1 MKVIEPW
8 NKLPGELEKSPL
20 EILKSHLDMVLL
32 EQRDWTR
39 WFPEVPAN
47 GLSVILWW
55 RIVQFSVTVSR
66 DHREMLF
73 FHCKMN
79 QVYPPV
85 TRDKKHVAVGSSHCW
100 PRLDLIC
107 QFGYKRHSITFSIP
121 RVLDDFAV
129 TQFDLFFRNS
139 LFADEHL
146 AGE

>member
-1 MKVIEPW
+1 MKVTEPW

-20 EILKSHLDMVLL
+20 EILKSHLDMALL

-47 GLSVILWW
+47 DLSVILWW

-66 DHREMLF
+66 DRREMLF

-85 TRDKKHVAVGSSHCW
+85 ICDKKHVAVGSSHCW

-107 QFGYKRHSITFSIP
+107 QFGYKRHSITLSIP

-129 TQFDLFFRNS
+129 TQFDLFFKNS
-139 LFADEHL
+139 LFADERL